1 MKYLR
6 EENTEGEFEIE
17 IPKKENS
24 EELNLKKKY
33 HAHFYFV
40 LLWLKKQLNGLEKY
54 HFKPNVFNW
63 KNLVVF

>member
-40 LLWLKKQLNGLEKY
+40 LLWFRL
-54 HFKPNVFNW
+54 
-63 KNLVVF
+63 